1 MEGSTVLGEEKEE
14 KRENRP
20 LSPGSRFI
28 FLMELLFWG
37 NGRVIFSL
45 DQLHDQVTVLI
56 LEGNMQLKEGSL
68 VS

>member
-14 KRENRP
+14 KR
-20 LSPGSRFI
+20 
-28 FLMELLFWG
+28 ELLFWG